1 MAETGFWAV
10 VPSKDLRR
18 AKQRLAPVL
27 APAERSGLARAML
40 EDVLSALASVHG
52 LAGLLLVTTD
62 GELARLARTFGAR
75 LVLETDG
82 RGVTAA
88 VTAGM
93 QTLATEQATGM
104 LIVPADVPLITAAEI
119 DSILAAHG
127 PAPAVT
133 LAPAVVDG
141 GSNAL
146 ACSPVDAIPFRF
158 GPESFRRHR
167 EAARQHGIEPGVV
180 RLPGLAR
187 DIDRPEDLGRFVA
200 RPSPTRAYA
209 YLEERGIVARLRAM
223 PQDRPFTTS
232 ALRDAS

>member
-1 MAETGFWAV
+1 MAETGLWAV

-40 EDVLSALASVHG
+40 EDVLSALASAPG
-52 LAGLLLVTTD
+52 LAGLLLVSSD
-62 GELARLARTFGAR
+62 DELTRLARRFGAR
-75 LVLETDG
+75 LILETEG

-93 QTLATEQATGM
+93 QALATEQASGV
-104 LIVPADVPLITAAEI
+104 LVVPADVPLITAAEVGA
-119 DSILAAHG
+119 ILAVHG

-133 LAPAVVDG
+133 LTPAVVDG

-146 ACSPVDAIPFRF
+146 ACSPADVISPQF
-158 GPESFRRHR
+158 GPESFRRHLE
-167 EAARQHGIEPGVV
+167 EARRRGIEPGII

-187 DIDRPEDLGRFVA
+187 DIDRPEDVVRFLA

-223 PQDRPFTTS
+223 PQR
-232 ALRDAS
+232 LRDAS